1 MNIHNISKSDWSVA
15 YHDVGMLSF
24 GYYKPSEKQLSFHNA
39 GNKAIERL
47 FLAGNRTGK
56 TYCGCIEDAMHLT
69 GIYPSWWE
77 GHRFDHPI
85 VAWVASENYEITR
98 NVLQYKLLGGYSHE
112 DGFVEGLIHP
122 SLIVKKAML
131 AGVNGAVDYVHV
143 KHKSGGV
150 SSLYFKSYKQ
160 GREKFQGARC
170 HLIHLDEEAPHDVFL
185 ECQMRLSDVDG
196 KGQGKLIL
204 TMTPLKGYTQL
215 MSYFLEY
222 RSSQPQED
230 NNQTKTLAEL
240 MTEEVIKTTPETIMN
255 GKYYIQATWD
265 DNPYLAQE
273 TKDRLRATLKPHELE
288 AREKGIPTVG
298 TGLVYQVPEKDFVVP
313 MEEVFEIP
321 KHWPKVYGM
330 DVGFFAPT
338 AVVFLAIDRDRDI
351 IYVYGEYSASGLTAS
366 QHAFYLKPMGCDW
379 MNGVCDPA
387 VNQGSQRDGVRL
399 IDEYRQVGMYI
410 TLGKYAKELAV
421 DKVLERIRTGRF
433 KVFSSCRKF
442 LDEWRM
448 YCRDEEGKIKKGND
462 HLMNAL
468 EFVMLDGLHLAKTRN
483 SNSSYG
489 YNKTRIF

>member
-1 MNIHNISKSDWSVA
+1 MKNNINLKKLKEVINKN
-15 YHDVGMLSF
+15 F
-24 GYYKPSEKQLSFHNA
+24 CYYKPSEKQLSFHNA

-215 MSYFLEY
+215 MAYFLEY

-230 NNQTKTLAEL
+230 NNQTKTLTEL

-313 MEEVFEIP
+313 MDEIFEIP
-321 KHWPKVYGM
+321 NHWAKVYGM

-338 AVVFLAIDRDRDI
+338 AVVFLAIDRDQDI

-366 QHAFYLKPMGCDW
+366 QHASYLLPMGCNW
-379 MNGVCDPA
+379 MTGVCDPA

-399 IDEYRQVGMYI
+399 LDEYRQVGMNI
-410 TLGKYAKELAV
+410 VLGKYAKELAV

-468 EFVMLDGLHLAKTRN
+468 EFVMLDGLHLAKTKN
-483 SNSSYG
+483 TSNW
-489 YNKTRIF
+489 KLIHQRRPRIF

>member
-1 MNIHNISKSDWSVA
+1 MNIQYPNFSIDKVIKDIKSQ
-15 YHDVGMLSF
+15 YHQFF
-24 GYYKPSEKQLSFHNA
+24 GFYKPSEKQLAFHNA
-39 GNKAIERL
+39 GNEAIERL

-69 GIYPSWWE
+69 GNYPSWWE
-77 GHRFDHPI
+77 GHRYDHPI

-98 NVLQYKLLGGYSHE
+98 NVLQYKLLGGYSHD

-143 KHKSGGV
+143 KHKSGGI

-215 MSYFLEY
+215 MAYFLEY
-222 RSSQPQED
+222 RSAKPQED

-240 MTEEVIKTTPETIMN
+240 MTEEVIKTTPEIVMN

-298 TGLVYQVPEKDFVVP
+298 TGLVYQVPESDFVIT
-313 MEEVFEIP
+313 MKELFEIP
-321 KHWPKVYGM
+321 NHWAKVYGM

-351 IYVYGEYSASGLTAS
+351 IYVYGEYSVSGLTAS
-366 QHAFYLKPMGCDW
+366 QHAGYLLPMGCNW

-387 VNQGSQRDGVRL
+387 VNQGSQRDGIRL
-399 IDEYRQVGMYI
+399 LDEYKQVGMNI
-410 TLGKYAKELAV
+410 VLGKYAKELAV

-433 KVFSSCRKF
+433 KVFASCRKF

-468 EFVMLDGLHLAKTRN
+468 EFVMLDGLHLAKTKN
-483 SNSSYG
+483 TVSYQR
-489 YNKTRIF
+489 KVVMF